1 MLLGIY
7 TLKNILTRYRNQ
19 ILIICIIK
27 KVPTMTV
34 YKEGRVEGVPVFLVF
49 EIVRVE
55 VLADYMKVQVDRI

>member
-1 MLLGIY
+1 
-7 TLKNILTRYRNQ
+7 
-19 ILIICIIK
+19 
-27 KVPTMTV
+27 MTV